1 MIEAKKKL
9 EELFD
14 AIGVLALTSDPIS
27 DPTIK
32 NSFEEYLTIIQAE
45 ASACPLPNIAQKAEE
60 VKECIATIALEN
72 LISAISNF
80 STWAQSELRNPS
92 KGQGE
97 SSNPILSHQDIS
109 PQLDTE
115 LLVEFI
121 EKHLTGLEEFEG
133 NILSG
138 VSSGQSLDELQRAAK
153 AYIHNLKGDAGSIGL
168 VGIERACHYVEDIL
182 LEKGI
187 TALFDQLLGFKEW
200 VDAWIKAL
208 SQGKTHSVTSEEF
221 KSSFNNSTDEA
232 NVVVEKPNLG
242 AFDALS
248 GEDLSGANLDLLAE
262 LLGDSGEKEIAV
274 KSDQYQM
281 EGDPEVFVEFTTEAE
296 DHLGI
301 VETTLLDGN
310 GNYDKEAVD
319 TIFRGIHSIKGA
331 SSYFKL
337 LEITE
342 IAHITESLLDEVR
355 TGKRTLDQDLVEIVL
370 TFVDLQRT
378 LIGIAKNAMP
388 NGGKISRIPESAEF
402 LERLEGYQKGTS
414 SPVKKKQAE
423 EKSPQVQ
430 KPKVSP
436 SSVAP
441 KGESEAQRGEKL
453 DIKNYVKVETERLD
467 QLIDSIGEMSIYS
480 SMLIQNCRTQFADN
494 EHLIKVTHQVEKFGR
509 ELQQIG
515 MSMRLIPIRGLFQ
528 KMSRLVWDVAKKID
542 KEVKFSMEGE
552 DTELDRTIIEKLAD
566 PLMHMIRNALDHGVE
581 PPDERQAAG
590 KPRAGTVELKAFH
603 AGGNIQIQIIDDGRG
618 LNPDKL
624 IKKAVEKG
632 ILQEGQRISDNEAYH
647 LIFAPGFSTAA
658 VVTDISGRGVGMDVV
673 RRNIE
678 SMRGRVHITSELGK
692 GTVFTIELPLT
703 LAIIDGIELQVG
715 SECFIVPTLSVV
727 EFMRPQPHLITN
739 TLDRGETFSFRGK
752 QLPVYRLGDLFGIE
766 PRKTNSSEALFVVV
780 ETNGDYFTI
789 MVDDIVSTHS
799 TVIKSVGEMF
809 NQSKG
814 IAGCAIMPNGD
825 VALILDLRSLLEFAR
840 HNYSFNPSHK
850 DAPSFDPVGLI
861 Q

>member
-1 MIEAKKKL
+1 MEAKKKL

-14 AIGVLALTSDPIS
+14 AMGILALTC
-27 DPTIK
+27 DPTTDPTLK
-32 NSFEEYLTIIQAE
+32 NSIEEYLTIIQAE

-60 VKECIATIALEN
+60 VKESIASIALEN
-72 LISAISNF
+72 LISAISEF
-80 STWAQSELRNPS
+80 STWAQTELRNPTQNTS
-92 KGQGE
+92 D
-97 SSNPILSHQDIS
+97 SSNNLLSHPDIS

-121 EKHLTGLEEFEG
+121 EKHLSGLEEFEG
-133 NILSG
+133 SILAG
-138 VSSGQSLDELQRAAK
+138 VSSGEALDELQRSAK

-168 VGIERACHYVEDIL
+168 TGIERVCHHVEDVL

-187 TALFDQLLGFKEW
+187 VALFDQLLEFKEW

-208 SQGKTHSVTSEEF
+208 SQGKTYSVNADDFKKYFSKTSSEEVNQDTP
-221 KSSFNNSTDEA
+221 KNT
-232 NVVVEKPNLG
+232 VEVSKVE
-242 AFDALS
+242 
-248 GEDLSGANLDLLAE
+248 EDLSGANLDLLAE
-262 LLGDSGEKEIAV
+262 LLADSGEKEV
-274 KSDQYQM
+274 VTKSDQYQM

-310 GNYDKEAVD
+310 GTFGKEAID

-355 TGKRTLDQDLVEIVL
+355 TGKRSLDQDLVEIVL

-378 LIGIAKNAMP
+378 LIGNAKQAITQ
-388 NGGKISRIPESAEF
+388 GGMISRIPESAEF
-402 LERLEGYQKGTS
+402 LTRLEEYQKGT
-414 SPVKKKQAE
+414 PALVKKKKIVETEA
-423 EKSPQVQ
+423 PQVQ
-430 KPKVSP
+430 KPKASP
-436 SSVAP
+436 AAAAAP
-441 KGESEAQRGEKL
+441 RGDSEGQKGEKL

-515 MSMRLIPIRGLFQ
+515 MAMRLIPIRGLFQ

-581 PPDERQAAG
+581 PPDERESAG
-590 KPRAGTVELKAFH
+590 KPRAGTVELKAYH
-603 AGGNIQIQIIDDGRG
+603 AGGNIQIQIVDDGRG
-618 LNPDKL
+618 LNPEKL
-624 IKKAVEKG
+624 IKKAIEKG
-632 ILQEGQRISDNEAYH
+632 ILHEGQKITDNEAYH

-727 EFMRPQPHLITN
+727 EFMKPQAHLITK

-752 QLPVYRLGDLFGIE
+752 QLPVYRLGKLFGIE
-766 PRKTNSSEALFVVV
+766 PKKNNSSDALFVVV

-809 NQSKG
+809 GQSKG
-814 IAGCAIMPNGD
+814 VAGCAIMPNGD

-840 HNYSFNPSHK
+840 QNYSFTIDSNNGSINPI
-850 DAPSFDPVGLI
+850 GLL